1 MVNMGMQP
9 IKHVLHA
16 ARKLPLTM
24 VKKLRTAFAAS
35 ASALASK
42 FSAKPTTCDI
52 NYQSQSKGQMHQAHV
67 RAATIHFLASKL
79 SAKPTSCDI
88 NRHKLRSGQGWG

>member
-1 MVNMGMQP
+1 MQL
-9 IKHVLHA
+9 IIHVKHA
-16 ARKLPLTM
+16 ARKSPLTI

-52 NYQSQSKGQMHQAHV
+52 NHQ
-67 RAATIHFLASKL
+67 
-79 SAKPTSCDI
+79 
-88 NRHKLRSGQGWG
+88 LRSLVAKQRSDASCTCQSCNNLFSGIKIIGKAHEL